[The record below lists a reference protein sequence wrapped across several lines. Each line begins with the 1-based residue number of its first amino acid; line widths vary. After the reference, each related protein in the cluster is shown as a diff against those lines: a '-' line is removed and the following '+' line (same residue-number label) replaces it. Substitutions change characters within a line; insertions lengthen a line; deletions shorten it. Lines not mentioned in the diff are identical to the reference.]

1 MQEMFK
7 NTIISKVYQKK
18 SFSWYLSYDSPI
30 TLTDFYEMKKNNIIL
45 GKKNNFRLLIEKVST
60 TPKSVTKLSMENQ
73 YPRKGIQVS
82 SEGKNFFSE
91 ETRKAPSD
99 GNVGDPSE
107 GR

>member
-1 MQEMFK
+1 
-7 NTIISKVYQKK
+7 
-18 SFSWYLSYDSPI
+18 
-30 TLTDFYEMKKNNIIL
+30 
-45 GKKNNFRLLIEKVST
+45 
-60 TPKSVTKLSMENQ
+60 MENQ

-107 GR
+107 GRQSPLKALVKTEVFEGVEGRQSPVRT